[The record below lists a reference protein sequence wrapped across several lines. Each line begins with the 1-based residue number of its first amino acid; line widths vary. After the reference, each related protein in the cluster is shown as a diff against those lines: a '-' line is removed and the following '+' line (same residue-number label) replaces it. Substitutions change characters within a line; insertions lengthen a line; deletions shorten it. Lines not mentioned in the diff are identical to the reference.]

1 MGESLP
7 VIAHFH
13 EWLSGV
19 GLVALRTRHIDVTTI
34 FTTHATLLGR
44 HLCAANADF
53 YNDLGNVSI
62 FIGFFALSPD
72 VTVLSSLTFTLK
84 KVNRPTA
91 SL

>member
-72 VTVLSSLTFTLK
+72 VTVLSCLTFTLK